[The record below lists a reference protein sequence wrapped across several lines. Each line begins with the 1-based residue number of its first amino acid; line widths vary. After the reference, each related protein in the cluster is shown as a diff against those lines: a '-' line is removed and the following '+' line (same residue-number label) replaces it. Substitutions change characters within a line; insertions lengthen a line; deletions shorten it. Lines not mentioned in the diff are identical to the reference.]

1 MHTYNPKPGVYGICE
16 TCGEDIEWHIAQSH
30 AAIAAIREAMRRT
43 PILSSTSASE
53 DKRWRIKPQSCQ
65 SNGAGWCPKAL
76 VRIVE
81 DGILHMQ
88 IMPDRMFDTKQGAD
102 AYAVK
107 MAKSARPSTHNQR
120 SSDEP
125 PSGDRFSTESGERE
139 VVGRPYSSTGGK
151 MVHA

>member
-1 MHTYNPKPGVYGICE
+1 MHTYNPKRGVYGICE
-16 TCGEDIEWHIAQSH
+16 TCGEDSEWHIAQSH

-107 MAKSARPSTHNQR
+107 MAKELIDDH
-120 SSDEP
+120 
-125 PSGDRFSTESGERE
+125 G
-139 VVGRPYSSTGGK
+139 
-151 MVHA
+151 HALA